1 MSASFKFSK
10 KTTIKLQDF
19 ERIVGKCE
27 RMDIPQIVVRQDNLY
42 DNVSSPET
50 GHNDERPSTSMEY
63 NYLAL
68 PLRPRRLKRDSMSSV
83 DSNSSG
89 KLSIDEEQPEQASP
103 SETPKRTGK
112 KRGRKPTQMN
122 LEAKLERSRQS
133 ARECRARKKLRYQ
146 GLEDTIAEKEARVYA
161 LRKEVNKYVGWA
173 KAIDSGTV
181 PDDLAHFLDKAQP
194 NVKSED

>member
-1 MSASFKFSK
+1 
-10 KTTIKLQDF
+10 
-19 ERIVGKCE
+19 
-27 RMDIPQIVVRQDNLY
+27 MDLPQIIVRQDNLY
-42 DNVSSPET
+42 DHVSSPET
-50 GHNDERPSTSMEY
+50 GQNQERPSTSMEY

-68 PLRPRRLKRDSMSSV
+68 PSRPRRLKRDSMSSV

-146 GLEDTIAEKEARVYA
+146 SLEDTIAEKEARVYA
-161 LRKEVNKYVGWA
+161 LRKEVNKVCSC
-173 KAIDSGTV
+173 D
-181 PDDLAHFLDKAQP
+181 
-194 NVKSED
+194 